1 MSTIRSLLSCLALVL
16 LSTACAWDDQTATER
31 DFGNSVRSMIANQ
44 TANPEPAAPDSESG
58 DGPRLEAVLESYR
71 ADAGSRQAIDR
82 EIIVAPSGG
91 NR

>member
-71 ADAGSRQAIDR
+71 ADAGSRHAIDR
-82 EIIVAPSGG
+82 EISVAPSGG
-91 NR
+91 R